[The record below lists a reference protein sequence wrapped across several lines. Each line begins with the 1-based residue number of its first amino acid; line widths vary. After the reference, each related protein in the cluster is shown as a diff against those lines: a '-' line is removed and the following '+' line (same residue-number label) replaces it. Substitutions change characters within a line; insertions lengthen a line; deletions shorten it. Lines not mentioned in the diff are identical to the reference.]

1 MRERLANHTRM
12 RAFLR
17 VGRPVAYPLDLPRY
31 LPPINRTEEM
41 VAEADAQF
49 ARPKDQLL
57 FSQFWFMKASAVD
70 EVAFN
75 HLFDGDLEKAE
86 EIWQR
91 RVCFSS
97 LQNRIVLALV
107 RGDYAKS
114 VPLAETLYGNT
125 QYVEQLASATVGA
138 GVNADASSMAYAFL
152 DTLCGEVGA
161 SALLPHITN
170 EAWKSHITEKATKT
184 LVDSIRNAID
194 QAKRSR
200 GQGAMERLVAGETL
214 KNTTSGPLSQLK
226 SLLSTNDLQY
236 QMTADKLGMEILQC
250 GIDYC
255 EGTEDL
261 NAAERALELL
271 QYAKNVVVDQVEKD
285 KCEKEIG
292 TLQQIPKD
300 VFAENS
306 AIRREIRNYCS
317 LPDKIC
323 HSVTLLNNSR
333 PYLQT
338 IKRKHG
344 ASNDYYAKI
353 STEVVQIALHNVIAE
368 VNEAQSATAIRDIIG
383 NTHLKY
389 VLAEAWKTMQIMDTF
404 DMTASYKRETYN
416 TNRATLEN
424 LCLLCGVPTY
434 VSTPRTS
441 SPTPK
446 PGSAGGSAKPT
457 APTGNGCGNGQPIP
471 KLPPDISPK
480 SLYAFI
486 IISTIG
492 FILLFYIMQYL

>member
-1 MRERLANHTRM
+1 MKILTNNPNRILGVYANSPMRERLANHTRM

-57 FSQFWFMKASAVD
+57 FSQFWFMKVSAVD

-200 GQGAMERLVAGETL
+200 GQGAMR
-214 KNTTSGPLSQLK
+214 
-226 SLLSTNDLQY
+226 
-236 QMTADKLGMEILQC
+236 
-250 GIDYC
+250 
-255 EGTEDL
+255 
-261 NAAERALELL
+261 
-271 QYAKNVVVDQVEKD
+271 
-285 KCEKEIG
+285 
-292 TLQQIPKD
+292 
-300 VFAENS
+300 
-306 AIRREIRNYCS
+306 
-317 LPDKIC
+317 
-323 HSVTLLNNSR
+323 H
-333 PYLQT
+333 
-338 IKRKHG
+338 
-344 ASNDYYAKI
+344 
-353 STEVVQIALHNVIAE
+353 
-368 VNEAQSATAIRDIIG
+368 
-383 NTHLKY
+383 
-389 VLAEAWKTMQIMDTF
+389 
-404 DMTASYKRETYN
+404 
-416 TNRATLEN
+416 
-424 LCLLCGVPTY
+424 
-434 VSTPRTS
+434 
-441 SPTPK
+441 
-446 PGSAGGSAKPT
+446 
-457 APTGNGCGNGQPIP
+457 
-471 KLPPDISPK
+471 
-480 SLYAFI
+480 
-486 IISTIG
+486 
-492 FILLFYIMQYL
+492 